1 MLDFIAPYWKA
12 VVAFLAPAAVA
23 LTAAV
28 QADSAG
34 GDAITTAEWIAAVC
48 ACFITSAAVYAV
60 PNRAR
65 AEAAEDGT
73 EPTEVEAEGEAAG
86 E

>member
-1 MLDFIAPYWKA
+1 MIEKIAPYWKA
-12 VVAFLAPAAVA
+12 VVAFLAPLAVA

-34 GDAITTAEWIAAVC
+34 GVAITPGEWIAGLA

-60 PNRAR
+60 PNIPNGDL
-65 AEAAEDGT
+65 AA
-73 EPTEVEAEGEAAG
+73 
-86 E
+86 